1 MYRIIYKNKDITLE
15 SRRCIHLEKN
25 CDHGQDSSLEIGQIL
40 SETLLPNNVQ
50 PVFYEIIYRNFML
63 FLYRIILYFI
73 R

>member
-25 CDHGQDSSLEIGQIL
+25 CDYESDSCLEIGQIL
-40 SETLLPNNVQ
+40 SEKLFPNNVQ
-50 PVFYEIIYRNFML
+50 LVSYEIIYRNSMS
-63 FLYRIILYFI
+63 FLYDIILYFT